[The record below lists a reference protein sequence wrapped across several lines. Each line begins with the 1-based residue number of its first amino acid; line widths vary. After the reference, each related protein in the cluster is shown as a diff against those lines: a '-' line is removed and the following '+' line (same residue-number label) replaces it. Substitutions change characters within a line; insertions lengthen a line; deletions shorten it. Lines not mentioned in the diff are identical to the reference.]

1 MYTSSL
7 GALFRHL
14 LDKIISDQLSPVNG
28 GIFFGQTKEAKMKN
42 KRSIYILVFS
52 NFLIC
57 LGIGLVIPVTP
68 FIKNEFHYTT
78 SNMGV
83 MTSLFA
89 LAQFIASP
97 IVGRISDRLGRKPI
111 IVGGLFI
118 YMISEIIFALATSL
132 PLFNLSRLIGGL
144 SAAMV
149 VPTSMALASDLTS
162 LKERAKVIGWLSA
175 AFSGGLILGPGI
187 GGMLAN
193 IDYKTPFW
201 FAAALGLIS
210 AIFTQIFL
218 KDANQAV
225 LEEDIKKSEAK
236 RAGSYRSIMT
246 VPLLILF
253 AMILV
258 SSFGLQGFE
267 SIYSIYVNQVF
278 NFGIGTIALVLTLN
292 GIISLILQVSFFNWF
307 VEKIGEIRLIGYCF
321 FLSAA
326 SVAWILFAR
335 GKIEVII
342 ATLIIFSSFDLLRPA
357 ITTLLT
363 KAGKANQQGLI
374 NGMNMSLTSIGN
386 IVGPLMSGALM
397 DWNPHSPYTVV
408 AVILTLSFIFT
419 FIVRKFPVI
428 NVED

>member
-1 MYTSSL
+1 
-7 GALFRHL
+7 
-14 LDKIISDQLSPVNG
+14 
-28 GIFFGQTKEAKMKN
+28 MKN

-78 SNMGV
+78 SDMGV

-97 IVGRISDRLGRKPI
+97 IVGRISDRIGRKPI
-111 IVGGLFI
+111 IVAGLLT
-118 YMISEIIFALATSL
+118 YAVSEVIFALATSL

-149 VPTSMALASDLTS
+149 VPTSMALASDLTT

-193 IDYKTPFW
+193 ISYKTPFW
-201 FAAALGLIS
+201 FAAGIGLIS
-210 AIFTQIFL
+210 VIFTQL
-218 KDANQAV
+218 LLHDAPQEA
-225 LEEDIKKSEAK
+225 LEEDAKKELSK
-236 RAGSYRSIMT
+236 KAGSYRSIMT
-246 VPLLILF
+246 APLIILF
-253 AMILV
+253 TMILV

-292 GIISLILQVSFFNWF
+292 GIISLILQVSLFNWL
-307 VEKIGEIRLIGYCF
+307 VVKIGEIRLISYCF
-321 FLSAA
+321 LLSALA
-326 SVAWILFAR
+326 VVWILFAH
-335 GKIEVII
+335 GQVEVII

-419 FIVRKFPVI
+419 FIVRRFPVI
-428 NVED
+428 PTEDQTE

>member
-1 MYTSSL
+1 
-7 GALFRHL
+7 
-14 LDKIISDQLSPVNG
+14 
-28 GIFFGQTKEAKMKN
+28 MKN
-42 KRSIYILVFS
+42 KKSIYILVFS

-78 SNMGV
+78 SDMGV

-97 IVGRISDRLGRKPI
+97 IVGRISDKVGRKPI
-111 IVGGLFI
+111 IVLGLLI
-118 YMISEIIFALATSL
+118 YSISEVIFALATSL
-132 PLFNLSRLIGGL
+132 PFFNTSRLIGGL

-149 VPTSMALASDLTS
+149 VPTSMALASDLTT

-201 FAAALGLIS
+201 FAAGIGLIS
-210 AIFTQIFL
+210 VIFTQL
-218 KDANQAV
+218 LLTDADKAL
-225 LEEDIKKSEAK
+225 LEEDAKKDASKKS
-236 RAGSYRSIMT
+236 GSYRSLLT
-246 VPLLILF
+246 APLIILF
-253 AMILV
+253 TMILV

-278 NFGIGTIALVLTLN
+278 SFGIGTIALVLTLN
-292 GIISLILQVSFFNWF
+292 GIISLILQVSLFNWF
-307 VEKIGEIRLIGYCF
+307 VNKIGEIRLISYCF
-321 FLSAA
+321 LLSAV
-326 SVAWILFAR
+326 SVVWILFAH
-335 GKIEVII
+335 GKIEVIV

-408 AVILTLSFIFT
+408 AVILTLSYIFT
-419 FIVRKFPVI
+419 FIVKKFPVVPTG
-428 NVED
+428 NN